1 MSGISASY
9 TPRFLPARLP
19 RVCVAIAASNPLD
32 MVEKADAVV
41 RDNPFIEFR
50 LDYLSKPGLA
60 LPKLKKFA
68 EFHPHVVS
76 IATCRRVASGGKF
89 RGSIASQL
97 QILAKAAD
105 AGSQLIDLE
114 VQSAQRVKPE

>member
-1 MSGISASY
+1 MVTASNRFV
-9 TPRFLPARLP
+9 PRLAPLRLP
-19 RVCVAIAASNPLD
+19 KVCVAVTGRDPTE
-32 MVEKADAVV
+32 MVEKAEALV

-76 IATCRRVASGGKF
+76 IAT
-89 RGSIASQL
+89 
-97 QILAKAAD
+97 
-105 AGSQLIDLE
+105 
-114 VQSAQRVKPE
+114 